1 MPSLIVPIR
10 EGVFV
15 SLQVLED
22 QGVAQAVAPRPHRQ
36 AADAV
41 MVRRRGLKIRL
52 TIPAH
57 LLPKAR
63 GADQEPSA
71 VALAVADGPLLL
83 PLQQFSICPSRYL
96 RCSMSLLWVR

>member
-1 MPSLIVPIR
+1 MPSLIVPIH

-71 VALAVADGPLLL
+71 VALAVADGPLL
-83 PLQQFSICPSRYL
+83 PLQHVPEPLSEVQHEPVVGA
-96 RCSMSLLWVR
+96 MK